1 MASARPINGAT
12 QAQPASGR
20 LPGDAEKGTK
30 DSGEHCM
37 TAQAKQR
44 EATAVLKP
52 PGSNLILGVGLR
64 DVKRRLDEVEADADE
79 RPIDK
84 PIAHV
89 IEFGAKKR
97 KEQEHAERFRKF
109 LNWGRSQRS
118 AEEKRAMR
126 AKVFANV
133 WVLRQPTVRPRE

>member
-1 MASARPINGAT
+1 M
-12 QAQPASGR
+12 
-20 LPGDAEKGTK
+20 PGDAEKGTK
-30 DSGEHCM
+30 DSGKHRVA
-37 TAQAKQR
+37 AQAKQR

-64 DVKRRLDEVEADADE
+64 DIKWRLDEVEADADQ

-97 KEQEHAERFRKF
+97 EEQEHAERFRKF
-109 LNWGRSQRS
+109 LNRGRSERS
-118 AEEKRAMR
+118 AEEKRAMW
-126 AKVFANV
+126 AKIFADL
-133 WVLRQPTVRPRE
+133 WVLRQPPFDPKNYSSINRQRDSGCNNPSP